1 MSMTN
6 KLRQELNNK
15 KDHGSSEEALRD
27 LINSA
32 ASKSLKQFIQRLD
45 SGEIPVDNM
54 SDLTRVLGIYKE
66 INGIDSA
73 MEGQE
78 GQGTLPELNMRQE
91 RALNDTLQEGKATAD
106 EKGRMDISDMSEDDV
121 SELIRKMDIAQNKE
135 NEEAQ

>member
-1 MSMTN
+1 MTN